1 MFRVAGSGL
10 PGFHL
15 GKYRAFGES
24 VHMASTRRT
33 ELVLIESDRKVV
45 VSPAD
50 TAQFIALITAE
61 GAQSLPWSASLTST
75 SSSAQ

>member
-1 MFRVAGSGL
+1 
-10 PGFHL
+10 
-15 GKYRAFGES
+15 
-24 VHMASTRRT
+24 MASTRRT